1 LHGQDHACL
10 FTRIND
16 VKEERPDGSPSGRL
30 RRSKI
35 GLARHDFECAVMIA
49 MAAVRMVQM
58 TIDKVVDM
66 VAVRH
71 GLVAATRTV
80 LVAPRISTTCS
91 SKWSPCG

>member
-1 LHGQDHACL
+1 MRLHGQDHACL

-58 TIDKVVDM
+58 TIDQVIEM

-71 GLVAATRTV
+71 GPVTAARTV
-80 LVAPRISTTCS
+80 LVAPLMAAAAIMVRHR
-91 SKWSPCG
+91 